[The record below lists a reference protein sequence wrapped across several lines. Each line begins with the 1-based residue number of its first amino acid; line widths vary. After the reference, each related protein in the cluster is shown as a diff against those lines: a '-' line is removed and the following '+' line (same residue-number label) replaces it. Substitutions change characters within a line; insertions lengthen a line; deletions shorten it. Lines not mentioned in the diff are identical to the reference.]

1 MRWYGIGDRV
11 CMRVMCCVRCVLDTS
26 MVLKQEV
33 LFFKDLH
40 GLSCQAFDARLEGRG
55 LVACED
61 TTLGQK
67 RIEVLLAEAE
77 ADAEC
82 AGIVA
87 LHHAR
92 QRLKS
97 IPHAVRQTMLASA
110 REDRHGLE

>member
-1 MRWYGIGDRV
+1 
-11 CMRVMCCVRCVLDTS
+11 

-33 LFFKDLH
+33 PYSENLH
-40 GLSCQAFDARLEGRG
+40 SLSCQAFDARLEGRD
-55 LVACED
+55 LVAFED
-61 TTLGQK
+61 ATLGQQ
-67 RIEVLLAEAE
+67 RIDVLLAEAE

-82 AGIVA
+82 ADIVA

>member
-1 MRWYGIGDRV
+1 MHALVRYRRSGLRYAV
-11 CMRVMCCVRCVLDTS
+11 CACVLDTS
-26 MVLKQEV
+26 IVLKQEV
-33 LFFKDLH
+33 PFSENLH
-40 GLSCQAFDARLEGRG
+40 SLSCQAFDARLQGRS
-55 LVACED
+55 LIACEAA
-61 TTLGQK
+61 TLGQQ

-92 QRLKS
+92 KRLRS
-97 IPHAVRQTMLASA
+97 IPHAVRYTMLASA

>member
-1 MRWYGIGDRV
+1 
-11 CMRVMCCVRCVLDTS
+11 

-33 LFFKDLH
+33 PYSENLH
-40 GLSCQAFDARLEGRG
+40 SLSCQASDARLEGRD
-55 LVACED
+55 LVAFED
-61 TTLGQK
+61 ATLGQQ

>member
-1 MRWYGIGDRV
+1 
-11 CMRVMCCVRCVLDTS
+11 

-33 LFFKDLH
+33 PFSENLH
-40 GLSCQAFDARLEGRG
+40 SLSCQAFDARLEGRG
-55 LVACED
+55 LVATCEAA
-61 TTLGQK
+61 TLGQK
-67 RIEVLLAEAE
+67 LIEVLLAEAE